1 MNREVEDAV
10 ASVASAHGQGGPLV
24 LVDAG
29 HFMVVDFRIEVRRV
43 ILGES
48 LRAAMWRWGIA

>member
-1 MNREVEDAV
+1 MPAPLRLGVLNEP
-10 ASVASAHGQGGPLV
+10 GGALV

-29 HFMVVDFRIEVRRV
+29 HFMVIDFRIEVQAV
-43 ILGES
+43 AAGES